1 MEAKPRHKTVI
12 ALVVAASLIGVLAI
26 FALWANRQLLDTDN
40 WAETSSELLENDD
53 IRGQVSGFLA
63 DELYRSADLQ
73 QRVQEILPP
82 RAAPLAGPAA
92 SGLKTLA
99 ERGIDQLLTRPRP
112 QQLWEEANRATH
124 RQLIALLEGGGPAL
138 STSGGKVVLDLKQ
151 LLTQSQSRLGVGGNI
166 ADKLPDDAAEITI
179 MKSDQLKSA
188 QDLVQAL
195 KALAIVLL
203 LLTLGLLALAVWLAR
218 GWRREALRA
227 CGFAF
232 IFAGAAAL
240 VLRELAGGQVVDALA
255 TTASIEPTVQATFSI
270 GTSLLVQAADASIA
284 YGLVIVLAAWLAGP
298 THVATRARERLAPV
312 LREARIAY
320 GLVAALV
327 LLLVA
332 WGPTPATQKPLGVLL
347 LIVLLV
353 AGMRALRHQVA
364 AERPAA

>member
-1 MEAKPRHKTVI
+1 M
-12 ALVVAASLIGVLAI
+12 VAASLVGVLAI

-53 IRGQVSGFLA
+53 IRGQVAGFLA
-63 DELYRSADLQ
+63 DELYASADLQ
-73 QRVQEILPP
+73 QRVQQILPP

-92 SGLKTLA
+92 SGLKQLA

-112 QQLWEEANRATH
+112 QQLWEEANRQTH
-124 RQLIALLEGGGPAL
+124 SQVIAMMEGGGPAL
-138 STSGGKVVLDLKQ
+138 STSDGKVVLDLKQ

-166 ADKLPDDAAEITI
+166 AEKLPDDAAEITI
-179 MKSDQLKSA
+179 MRSDQLKSA

-195 KALAIVLL
+195 KTLAIVLL
-203 LLTLGLLALAVWLAR
+203 LLTLGLLTLAVWLAR
-218 GWRREALRA
+218 GWRREALRG

-270 GTSLLVQAADASIA
+270 GTSLLVQAADAAIA

-298 THVATRARERLAPV
+298 THLATRARERLAPV

-364 AERPAA
+364 GEQPAG